1 MVGCVA
7 IAIMGEVAKGD
18 ITEIGFTSVFL
29 TRSWSW
35 ASRGTF

>member
-7 IAIMGEVAKGD
+7 IATMGEVTKGD

-35 ASRGTF
+35 GSRGTF